1 MALVAAKSVKL
12 KPETVLVQALHD
24 YGLVLTDEQKA
35 RLRPQTGDRAP
46 DPSAVIALTVSI
58 DEENCNRR
66 SRCVGTRLISFLE
79 SVQQFTSIVDT
90 LVSSHPEFAALI
102 WGGVKLAMLAA
113 NNYSSYFDKL
123 STLLMNI
130 GRTSPRLG
138 DFGALYPSSERL
150 QALLCEYYAVVVRLC
165 KKAMEFSR
173 RSGQFVPFPFTHL
186 LLLCALLVHPRFHVV
201 PKLTQFRFITVHIG
215 FYQAV

>member
-66 SRCVGTRLISFLE
+66 SRCVGNQSNNSR
-79 SVQQFTSIVDT
+79 
-90 LVSSHPEFAALI
+90 VSS
-102 WGGVKLAMLAA
+102 
-113 NNYSSYFDKL
+113 
-123 STLLMNI
+123 TLWSAPT
-130 GRTSPRLG
+130 RS
-138 DFGALYPSSERL
+138 L
-150 QALLCEYYAVVVRLC
+150 Q
-165 KKAMEFSR
+165 
-173 RSGQFVPFPFTHL
+173 P
-186 LLLCALLVHPRFHVV
+186 
-201 PKLTQFRFITVHIG
+201 
-215 FYQAV
+215 